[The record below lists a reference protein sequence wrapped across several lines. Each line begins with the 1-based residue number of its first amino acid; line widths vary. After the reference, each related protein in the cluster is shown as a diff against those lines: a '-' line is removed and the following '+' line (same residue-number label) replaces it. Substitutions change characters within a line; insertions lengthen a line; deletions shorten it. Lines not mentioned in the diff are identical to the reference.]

1 MPTPSP
7 AISETSTPVWKAR
20 PSPVCTMT
28 RTAGSAS
35 SSIQAWANSSRMVLF
50 MALSCS
56 GRLLIS
62 QPTGPWRSSF
72 RQVKSV

>member
-1 MPTPSP
+1 MPMPSL
-7 AISETSTPVWKAR
+7 AISATSTPVWKAR

-35 SSIQAWANSSRMVLF
+35 SSVQASANSSRIRLF

-56 GRLLIS
+56 GRLLINH
-62 QPTGPWRSSF
+62 PTGPCRSTF
-72 RQVKSV
+72 RVS